1 MKNNILKGELMLKTL
16 IADNFGLIL
25 FGLAGVAWGYAL
37 KIALRVVL
45 KLDEFTD
52 KLSTLISVT
61 YEAIHSPDI
70 KVDLT
75 KKKGD

>member
-1 MKNNILKGELMLKTL
+1 MLKNL

-25 FGLAGVAWGYAL
+25 FGLAGVAWGCAL
-37 KIALRVVL
+37 KTALKAVL

-75 KKKGD
+75 EKKVD